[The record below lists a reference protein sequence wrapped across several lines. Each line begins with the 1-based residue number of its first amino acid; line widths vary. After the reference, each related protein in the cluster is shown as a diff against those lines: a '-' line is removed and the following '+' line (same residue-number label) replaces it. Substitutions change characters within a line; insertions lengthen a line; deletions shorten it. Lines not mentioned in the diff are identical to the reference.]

1 LTVRATLYQ
10 SRGGDRTIELGEDFP
25 KQIKDDQLLWIDLD
39 ERDPTELQEAASAV
53 GLEERAL
60 IRLSRTDRGPR
71 ARIMRLP
78 DRVILSLGAVEPE
91 DPEARRH
98 ELDIV
103 VGANHVITVHDQP
116 LGAITGYADTIADE
130 QELGRLDAASFTAGV
145 IDAVIAAFFRQIESI
160 EREIDGLD
168 ELAVRRPRDG
178 EFLDRVL
185 DVRRRIAR
193 LRRALAPNREALLP
207 LSRPD
212 FELRA
217 DLGPIWP
224 GIVERLERAIDAV
237 ENARE
242 LLVGSFDLYLGRT
255 SQRTNDV
262 MKALTLI
269 SAVVLPGVVLAGIM
283 GMNFHLGFFDDPGNF
298 YVVLAAM
305 ALSSIVIL
313 AVARWRAWI

>member
-10 SRGGDRTIELGEDFP
+10 SHGGDRTIELGDDFP
-25 KQIKDDQLLWIDLD
+25 RKIKDDQLLWIDLD
-39 ERDPTELQEAASAV
+39 SREPAELEEAATAV
-53 GLEERAL
+53 GLDDRAL
-60 IRLSRTDRGPR
+60 MRLTRTGTR
-71 ARIMRLP
+71 ARLLRLP
-78 DRVILSLGAVEPE
+78 DRVILTVGAVDPE

-103 VGANHVITVHDQP
+103 VGANHVITVHDEP
-116 LGAITGYADTIADE
+116 LEAITGYADAIADE

-160 EREIDGLD
+160 EREIDRLD

-185 DVRRRIAR
+185 EVRRRIAR

-262 MKALTLI
+262 MKALTLV

-298 YVVLAAM
+298 YVVIAAM
-305 ALSSIVIL
+305 VVSSLLIL
-313 AVARWRAWI
+313 LVARWRAWI

>member
-1 LTVRATLYQ
+1 LSVRATLYQ
-10 SRGGDRTIELGEDFP
+10 SRGGDRTIEPGEDVP
-25 KQIKDDQLLWIDLD
+25 SKIKDDQLLWIDLD
-39 ERDPTELQEAASAV
+39 SREPAELEEAATAV
-53 GLEERAL
+53 GLDDRAL
-60 IRLSRTDRGPR
+60 MRLTRTGTRSRLL
-71 ARIMRLP
+71 RLP
-78 DRVILSLGAVEPE
+78 DHVILTLGAVDPE
-91 DPEARRH
+91 DAEARRH

-103 VGANHVITVHDQP
+103 VGPNHVITVHDEP
-116 LGAITGYADTIADE
+116 LGAITGYADAIADE

-160 EREIDGLD
+160 EREIDRLD

-178 EFLDRVL
+178 DFLDRVL
-185 DVRRRIAR
+185 EVRRRIAR

-255 SQRTNDV
+255 SQWTNDV
-262 MKALTLI
+262 MKALTLV

-298 YVVLAAM
+298 YVVIAAM
-305 ALSSIVIL
+305 VVSSLLIL
-313 AVARWRAWI
+313 LVARWRAWI

>member
-1 LTVRATLYQ
+1 MTVRATLYQ
-10 SRGGDRTIELGEDFP
+10 TRGDDRTVELGEVVP
-25 KQIKDDQLLWIDLD
+25 GKIKDDQLLWIDL
-39 ERDPTELQEAASAV
+39 EGRDPGELQEAAAAV
-53 GLEERAL
+53 GLDDDRSL
-60 IRLSRTDRGPR
+60 IRLSRQGSR
-71 ARIMRLP
+71 ARILRLP
-78 DRVILSLGAVEPE
+78 DRVILTLGAVNPE
-91 DPEARRH
+91 DPDARRH

-103 VGANHVITVHDQP
+103 VGANHVITVHDER
-116 LGAITGYADTIADE
+116 LDALTGYADAIAEE

-145 IDAVIAAFFRQIESI
+145 IDAVIGAFFRQIESI
-160 EREIDGLD
+160 EREIDRLD
-168 ELAVRRPRDG
+168 EVAVQRPRDG
-178 EFLDRVL
+178 EFLQRVL
-185 DVRRRIAR
+185 EVRRRIAR

-262 MKALTLI
+262 MKALTLV

-283 GMNFHLGFFDDPGNF
+283 GMNFHLAFFDEPSNF
-298 YVVLAAM
+298 FLVLGAM
-305 ALSSIVIL
+305 LASSAVIL
-313 AVARWRAWI
+313 LVARWRAWI